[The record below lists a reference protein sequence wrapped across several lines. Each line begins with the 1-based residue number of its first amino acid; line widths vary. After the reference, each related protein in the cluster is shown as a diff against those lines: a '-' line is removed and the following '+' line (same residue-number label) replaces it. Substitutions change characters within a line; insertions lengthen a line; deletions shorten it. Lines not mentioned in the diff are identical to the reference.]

1 MRSRRTR
8 LVRRALAALLVVVS
22 AAVTWS
28 LRRPSAGPSGTPSH
42 APNTGDGVTAKD
54 IVFLRFREGD
64 RQIEVKARAKAGQEG
79 ASSRL
84 QGVEVTFPYL
94 AEGKSQTA
102 TIRAEECLYQPQPL
116 RVAFRGNVRLHTED
130 GLELETEQLDYSA
143 DEGTAKSDA
152 DVRFRRGGSSGS
164 GRGMEYRTQGGEL
177 RLKANVRL
185 RIEQEAGPPADV
197 EAASLR
203 AVRSELRLF
212 LDGGV
217 VVRQGSRELHAQKL
231 QLNMTADFKSVERAS
246 AIEDVDLRLGAA
258 VPGAPSAASGGGE
271 KRLRCRKLM
280 IDFRQK
286 GVLSEVTGVNPA
298 TLDVTPGPGDA
309 PERRHL
315 ASDLIR
321 FRFDE
326 QGRLFQLEA
335 LGGGPEARRTVM
347 SSEPIAAGRGAARR
361 VESLNATLALDPQTG
376 ALSGARF
383 ERDVQFVEAGRKASA
398 RDADYSEAAG
408 LLSLVGDPRL
418 VDEAQGSELRA
429 QRIELG
435 TRTHGVSASGN
446 VRHTISRRP
455 AKPGAAG
462 PLGAD
467 EPTVL
472 LCRHFAYD
480 STAKTARYEENA
492 LMRAGRDEIRAPL
505 IVIEE
510 PAEGRR
516 RLSATGG
523 VASVL
528 HPRPEKGQKREPN
541 PVEARS
547 REMVYDEAERRIVYT
562 GDVELRQ
569 GDILTKSPE
578 AEVLLTADGAAVEK
592 LLAGTPVEVRQGTRR
607 ATGEHA
613 SYTPNDQTLV
623 LVGEKVVLQEA
634 DRRLEGRVLTFQSG
648 SDRIRLDGREEV
660 RTEAVL
666 KRKDLPRP

>member
-1 MRSRRTR
+1 MSSRRTR
-8 LVRRALAALLVVVS
+8 LVRRSLVALLVVVA
-22 AAVTWS
+22 AAVAWS
-28 LRRPSAGPSGTPSH
+28 LRRPSAG
-42 APNTGDGVTAKD
+42 APGSASRAPAAAAGSTAKD
-54 IVFLRFREGD
+54 ILFLRFREGD
-64 RQIEVKARAKAGQEG
+64 RQIEVKARAKVGQEG
-79 ASSRL
+79 ASARL
-84 QGVEVTFPYL
+84 RGAEVTFPYI

-102 TIRAEECLYQPQPL
+102 TIRSDECVYQPQPL

-143 DEGTAKSDA
+143 DEGTTKSDV

-177 RLKANVRL
+177 QLKENVRL

-212 LDGGV
+212 LDGDV
-217 VVRQGSRELHAQKL
+217 VVHQGSRELHAQKL
-231 QLNMTADFKSVERAS
+231 QLNMTADFRSVERAS

-258 VPGAPSAASGGGE
+258 VPGATAVAAGGGE

-298 TLDVTPGPGDA
+298 TLDVTPGPADA

-315 ASDLIR
+315 ESDLIR

-335 LGGGPEARRTVM
+335 LGGGPEARRSVM
-347 SSEPIAAGRGAARR
+347 SSEPIVAGRGVARR
-361 VESLNATLALDPQTG
+361 VESLNATLALEPQTG

-383 ERDVQFVEAGRKASA
+383 ERDVQFLEAGRKAWA
-398 RDADYSEAAG
+398 QNAEYSETAG
-408 LLSLVGDPRL
+408 TLSLVGDPRL

-429 QRIELG
+429 QGIELG
-435 TRTHGVSASGN
+435 TRTHGVSASEN

-455 AKPGAAG
+455 ARPGGAG
-462 PLGAD
+462 PLGGD

-480 STAKTARYEENA
+480 STAKTARYQENA

-510 PAEGRR
+510 LGEGQR

-528 HPRPEKGQKREPN
+528 HPRAGKGEKREPA

-547 REMVYDEAERRIVYT
+547 REMVYDEKQRRVVYS

-569 GDILTKSPE
+569 GDMLTKSPE
-578 AEVLLTADGAAVEK
+578 AVVSLTADGAAVEK
-592 LLAGTPVEVRQGTRR
+592 LLAGTPVEVRQGARR

-613 SYTPNDQTLV
+613 TYTPKDETLV

-648 SDRIRLDGREEV
+648 SDRIRVDGREEV
-660 RTEAVL
+660 RSEAVL
-666 KRKDLPRP
+666 KRKVPPRP